1 MTKSNI
7 YLDYASGVKANPSS
21 IHSLGIKAK
30 SDLEEAR
37 QNTALV
43 LNAKSS
49 EIIFNKRSPN
59 KPAFSIPTFTDNL
72 FFIRLRLLSVLYSNR
87 ISMSWV
93 GTSSR

>member
-49 EIIFNKRSPN
+49 EIIFSGKLYEASSGYF
-59 KPAFSIPTFTDNL
+59 PADFS
-72 FFIRLRLLSVLYSNR
+72 S
-87 ISMSWV
+87 
-93 GTSSR
+93 